1 MFWNLRYDRALETLN
16 GINMAKK
23 KITLSEIRKLMS
35 LGTPMQMGTD
45 LMDAFYNYGL
55 EALKIT
61 MKMNTQYHTPK
72 KIRELFS
79 KLTAS
84 KIDDTCFILP
94 PFYTEFGKN
103 IKMGKHVFLNTC
115 CHFQDNGGIE
125 IGDGAMFGNNVTIVT
140 LNHDIDPETRL
151 NATPKPVKIGKKV
164 WIGSCCTILPGV
176 TIGDN
181 SVIGAGSVVVK
192 SIPANAVAVGNP
204 AKVIKYID
212 ISDAK
217 KSCSK
222 KKKK

>member
-1 MFWNLRYDRALETLN
+1 
-16 GINMAKK
+16 
-23 KITLSEIRKLMS
+23 MS

-45 LMDAFYNYGL
+45 LMEAFYNYGL

-61 MKMNTQYHTPK
+61 MKMNTHYHTPE

-79 KLTAS
+79 ELTAS

-103 IKMGKHVFLNTC
+103 IKMGKQVFMNSC

-125 IGDGAMFGNNVTIVT
+125 IGDGTMLGNNVTIVT
-140 LNHDIDPETRL
+140 LNHDINPQTRV

-181 SVIGAGSVVVK
+181 SIIGAGSVVVK
-192 SIPANAVAVGNP
+192 SIPKNAIAVGNP
-204 AKVIKYID
+204 AKVVKYID
-212 ISDAK
+212 VGTSK
-217 KSCSK
+217 THQSQK
-222 KKKK
+222 KK